1 MMKLP
6 NILSE
11 SAQVAQI
18 VAEKLT
24 ETDKPTIYASVYTI
38 ALGVSSFVDWFSQSL
53 SQIGIL
59 TGIFGV
65 LILARLNHK
74 TTKLREIETALKAVE
89 LEAAQAQ
96 AAERKDEAESA
107 RIEMR
112 IMREKLKNLGV
123 ELRRDEDK
131 KT

>member
-24 ETDKPTIYASVYTI
+24 ETDKPTIYASAYTI

-131 KT
+131 KP

>member
-1 MMKLP
+1 MKLP

-38 ALGVSSFVDWFSQSL
+38 ALGVTSFIDWFSQSL

-65 LILARLNHK
+65 LVLARLNHK
-74 TTKLREIETALKAVE
+74 TTKLREVETQLKAVE
-89 LEAAQAQ
+89 LAAAQAE
-96 AAERKDEAESA
+96 ADERKSEADSA
-107 RIEMR
+107 RIENR

-123 ELRRDEDK
+123 ELRRDEDRK
-131 KT
+131 L